1 MSGSGVTPPQGLE
14 VVEFERFA
22 CGTMLRSRVPQPP
35 RECRRDEKSPV
46 LRGLGHEAGFVTR
59 MRVGLLGAPD
69 ADAFDA
75 SFCEH
80 LSAEVCA
87 RVLDLELASHAS
99 DRVGFSRE
107 NYRAKEALAYFQL
120 LEWVDGS
127 AL

>member
-1 MSGSGVTPPQGLE
+1 MVGIEGI
-14 VVEFERFA
+14 A
-22 CGTMLRSRVPQPP
+22 CGTIPRGRVSQVSRG
-35 RECRRDEKSPV
+35 CRRDEKSTV
-46 LRGLGHEAGFVTR
+46 LRVLGREAGFVTR

-107 NYRAKEALAYFQL
+107 NYRAKEALAYFQI